1 MVQSINETKVRG
13 DMASAHGQTE
23 DLGRVRL
30 GGGMIS
36 FDDAKVRDE
45 IKDAGRTKLGGGM
58 IQF

>member
-1 MVQSINETKVRG
+1 MTNNEKTSVGVDVTPTR
-13 DMASAHGQTE
+13 AQT
-23 DLGRVRL
+23 DDSGRVRL

-36 FDDAKVRDE
+36 FDNTKVRDE

>member
-1 MVQSINETKVRG
+1 MTKNEKTSAGG
-13 DMASAHGQTE
+13 DVTSARAQTE

-36 FDDAKVRDE
+36 FEDTKVRDE

>member
-1 MVQSINETKVRG
+1 MVQATNETMVR
-13 DMASAHGQTE
+13 DELTPARAATADS
-23 DLGRVRL
+23 GRVRL

-36 FDDAKVRDE
+36 FDDVKIRDE